1 MSFLKSS
8 VCTLNA
14 AFGGVIFYK
23 ADVTCVCFP
32 IHYELLGDTTV
43 VLEARAVLV
52 DVQQRR
58 RVLLVLLPDRRRA
71 LRALAVDLAG
81 VAGAVNQARLLQ

>member
-1 MSFLKSS
+1 MDF
-8 VCTLNA
+8 
-14 AFGGVIFYK
+14 
-23 ADVTCVCFP
+23 TCVCP
-32 IHYELLGDTTV
+32 PVHHELLGDAAV

-52 DVQQRR
+52 DVQKRR

-71 LRALAVDLAG
+71 LGAPAVDLAG

>member
-1 MSFLKSS
+1 M
-8 VCTLNA
+8 
-14 AFGGVIFYK
+14 
-23 ADVTCVCFP
+23 DVTCVCFP
-32 IHYELLGDTTV
+32 IHHELLGDAAA

-52 DVQQRR
+52 DVQQRG

-71 LRALAVDLAG
+71 LHPPAVDLAG